1 MRGLIFLFVMVPTG
15 VAADSTT
22 TSSEYALQ
30 APLAQYSLLLDAAAV
45 ANRLV
50 VVGERGHI
58 LISEDDGTSWTQVLV
73 PTQTTLTAVYFLD
86 PSRGWATGHDAVIL
100 RTDDGGRHWR
110 RMYYAPEKE
119 TPLFDIWFRNK
130 LTGLAIGAYGLVLK
144 TSDGG
149 IRWRSVTITNP
160 PDLPTDTTPRNEAAR
175 DPATN
180 TISQRSDYL
189 EPYDFHL
196 NHIAESADGR
206 LYIAGEAG
214 NLLRSD
220 DRGET
225 WFPLPSPYHGSFFGV
240 LPLGNDSLL
249 VFGLR
254 GHMYRS
260 EDAGNSWSRVNTG
273 TQKALND
280 GCVFKDG
287 TVVVVGLGGTL
298 LVSWDDGRTFSLRQ
312 LPERTGLSAIV
323 QAAHDA
329 VVVVGEAGVKRL
341 PRSFFSPKPGEAS

>member
-1 MRGLIFLFVMVPTG
+1 MRGLIFLFVMVPLSF
-15 VAADSTT
+15 AADSTT
-22 TSSEYALQ
+22 TSSEYSLK
-30 APLAQYSLLLDAAAV
+30 APLAQHSLLLDAAAV

-58 LISEDDGTSWTQVLV
+58 LISEDDGISWTQVLV
-73 PTQTTLTAVYFLD
+73 PTQTTLTAVYFLG
-86 PSRGWATGHDAVIL
+86 SHLGWATGHDAVIL
-100 RTDDGGRHWR
+100 RSDDGGRHWR
-110 RMYYAPEKE
+110 RVYYAPEKE

-130 LTGLAIGAYGLVLK
+130 RTGLAIGAYGLVLK

-149 IRWRSVTITNP
+149 IRWRSVIITNP
-160 PDLPTDTTPRNEAAR
+160 PDLPAVTTPRIDAVR
-175 DPATN
+175 DLATN
-180 TISQRSDYL
+180 TISRLSDYL
-189 EPYDFHL
+189 ETYDFHL

-225 WFPLPSPYHGSFFGV
+225 WFSLPSPYHGSFFGV

-254 GHMYRS
+254 GNMYRS

-298 LVSWDDGRTFSLRQ
+298 LVSWDNGRTFSLRQ

-323 QAAHDA
+323 QAAHGA
-329 VVVVGEAGVKRL
+329 IVVVGEAGVKRL
-341 PRSFFSPKPGEAS
+341 PRSFFNPNPG